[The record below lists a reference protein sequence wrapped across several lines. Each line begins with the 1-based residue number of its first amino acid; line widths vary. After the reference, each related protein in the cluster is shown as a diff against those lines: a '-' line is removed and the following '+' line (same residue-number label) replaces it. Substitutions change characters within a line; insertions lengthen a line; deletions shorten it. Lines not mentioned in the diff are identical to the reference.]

1 MPVLSCTHWY
11 LASLASL
18 HPVNVNLLPLHSC
31 ASLLQVEA
39 ECSSVEMFE
48 LVYVRTQAL
57 KTSIISQIRA
67 LNRLLYLEV
76 KAQVTN

>member
-1 MPVLSCTHWY
+1 
-11 LASLASL
+11 
-18 HPVNVNLLPLHSC
+18 
-31 ASLLQVEA
+31 LQVEA